1 MKNEKNLLSM
11 PFSTIEADIAPP
23 EIKKKKRG
31 GYTYTVEYTTY
42 GYTAA
47 AVENGSILEVTVFN
61 YERQPEY
68 RVFIGDH
75 DYIAQIYEKGTWRRS
90 TAKIS
95 SQYKSWRWCWA
106 VGDNPTIF
114 TADEENR
121 AAAVKWLGVY
131 KDQQPDVFRRLSDY
145 LDDIGSQKLSDK
157 HERIRRS
164 VDEAMLQIRP
174 LPERF
179 EKWVD
184 EIPFRDERY
193 IMYQYSGRKKQD
205 GFCSHCGE
213 YVQVEGAKHL
223 KKGRCPNC
231 KSIITYTAAGKTSD
245 MTFNKTVIYVQPGKD
260 GETIFRYF
268 TAWRNIDRHGNKLL
282 VYNTITE
289 SNREFY
295 LAEKRYEWGSPWAGS
310 PSNWCRRGYDHV
322 GKRGY
327 IYPYNIKRI
336 MLRLVQKYPHLKY
349 IPYIQTL
356 KNIGQIPAWR
366 MYTSFISER
375 QIEYLVKFK
384 LYSLCIGLI
393 RGSIPT
399 EISENLLKNLKL
411 KKQDIKIIQKYNM
424 DYEEIKD
431 IYKPVMKREPE
442 VFPQILEMSRQR
454 ENYSDSSIAN
464 IIELMKYMS
473 FDTIMKYI
481 DEQLPAERER
491 NNQSYYDEGNH
502 ISHVTDDW
510 CDYIENCI
518 DLGWNIKDTKV
529 IRPKNLIERHDM
541 AMELVKLKKSEIKA
555 RKIQQRFYENIFDLY
570 YASKDYTVTLP
581 HNIKDLKYEGDNL
594 HHCVYTNYASEV
606 AEGRSIIVFI
616 RENGSFYKPLATAE
630 IDPETYDVI
639 QIRGEGNRS
648 VSKEVSAFFEQ
659 YKRKILKKLKTRKAA

>member
-1 MKNEKNLLSM
+1 MKNEKKLLSM
-11 PFSTIEADIAPP
+11 PFSTIEAYIAPP
-23 EIKKKKRG
+23 EIKKKKRC
-31 GYTYTVEYTTY
+31 GYTHTVQYTTY

-61 YERQPEY
+61 YERRPEY

-75 DYIAQIYEKGTWRRS
+75 DYIAQIYKKGTWRRS

-95 SQYKSWRWCWA
+95 SQYKSWRWYWN

-121 AAAVKWLGVY
+121 AAAVKWLGAY

-193 IMYQYSGRKKQD
+193 IMYQYSGKKKQS

-231 KSIITYTAAGKTSD
+231 KSSITYTAAGKTSD
-245 MTFNKTVIYVQPGKD
+245 MTFDKTVIYIQQGKD

-295 LAEKRYEWGSPWAGS
+295 LAEKRYEWGRPWEGS
-310 PSNWCRRGYDHV
+310 SSNWCRRGYDHV
-322 GKRGY
+322 DKRGY
-327 IYPYNIKRI
+327 IYPYNIKKI

-349 IPYIQTL
+349 IPYTQAL
-356 KNIGQIPAWR
+356 KNIGQAPAWEI
-366 MYTSFISER
+366 YASFIQEK
-375 QIEYLVKFK
+375 QIEYLVKLK
-384 LYSLCIGLI
+384 LYRLCNDLICDRIHSEYNGNILKSL
-393 RGSIPT
+393 
-399 EISENLLKNLKL
+399 ELKRR
-411 KKQDIKIIQKYNM
+411 DIDAIYKYDMN
-424 DYEEIKD
+424 YYEIKN
-431 IYKPVMKREPE
+431 IYKPVTEIEPSA
-442 VFPQILEMSRQR
+442 FPKVLDAYRNRSGFLEGKV
-454 ENYSDSSIAN
+454 IA
-464 IIELMKYMS
+464 LMRFMS

-481 DEQLPAERER
+481 DEQLPAERAR
-491 NNQSYYDEGNH
+491 NNYSWYSEGYHAENV
-502 ISHVTDDW
+502 IRDW
-510 CDYIENCI
+510 CDYIQNCI
-518 DLGWNIKDTKV
+518 ALGWNIQDTKV
-529 IRPKNLIERHDM
+529 IRPKNLRERHDI
-541 AMELVKLKKSEIKA
+541 AMEIAKLKKDEIKA
-555 RKIQQRFYENIFDLY
+555 KNIRQRFYENIFDLY
-570 YASKDYTVTLP
+570 YSGEKYTVTLP
-581 HNIKDLKYEGDNL
+581 HNLKDLKYEGDNL
-594 HHCVYTNYASEV
+594 HHCVYVNYAAEV
-606 AEGRSIIVFI
+606 AEGRSIILFI
-616 RENGSFYKPLATAE
+616 RANGSFYKPLATAE
-630 IDPETYDVI
+630 IDPLTYEVV
-639 QIRGEGNRS
+639 QIRGERNSS
-648 VSKEVSAFFEQ
+648 VSKEVKAFFEQ